1 MEKKK
6 KRPEGRREKI
16 NTQGAALVIERLA
29 RREGTTP
36 EMVRKHIQAAMLDG
50 LVSDDPKMKAQWE
63 RIPKA
68 GEVPTPEELIVF
80 LTQEAME
87 R

>member
-1 MEKKK
+1 MKKKK
-6 KRPEGRREKI
+6 KRPEGRGQGI
-16 NTQGAALVIERLA
+16 TTQGAVLVIQQIA

-36 EMVRKHIQAAMLDG
+36 EMVRKHIQVAMLNG
-50 LVSDDPKMKAQWE
+50 LISDDPKMKAQWE

-80 LTQEAME
+80 LTQEVME